1 MRLARILRSTIVL
14 AAALGLAACA
24 ALPTTGDVR
33 PGLAA
38 GQKSDNSSDVAYVP
52 QGPSDGMDP
61 EQIVRGF
68 IDAASS
74 PKDSWGIAREYLT
87 SSAAQAWK
95 PDVGVTIDTSLSDRR
110 YDAPAVAKSATSTS
124 VRLGLQQ
131 TANVDENGNYA
142 GLAASG
148 PAELPFSLAKG
159 SDGQW
164 RISAAPDGIVLDA
177 QSFAAGDVFA
187 PYSLEYFDPTWTY
200 LVPDVRWFPK
210 RENTASRIVQSL
222 VSGKPSPWLVNGV
235 RTAFTGDVALAR
247 NTVTPDAQVAEV
259 ALTDA
264 ALSAD
269 QATLARMR
277 TQLEHSLAGVGV
289 LQVKLTVGGR
299 DLNAGS
305 AAAASTTVDPRPLVL
320 SDKGFGF
327 LTDGEVTPIAGVSTE
342 LASFPKPIVAIRAAS
357 GAQRVAVQASD
368 GVVYAVAD
376 GKVDEVDGRG
386 ALAAPA
392 LDPFGYIWTVPQQ
405 SPQSIIAWS
414 TSISPSQIAGAPQD
428 ASQVSAIAISRDGS
442 RLAMAVVAT
451 GQTRVEVFAITR
463 DDRGKPTAIGP
474 QNVLTWPPGT
484 VTDLTWLDDT
494 TVGVLTSEGSSTVLL
509 EQPVGGPMT
518 TLVVPDATRTVAPS
532 SSTASIRLLGGTGVL
547 WVRSGPNW
555 PQVSTNVKV
564 LGVQLGG

>member
-1 MRLARILRSTIVL
+1 MRIVRMLRGAIVV

-38 GQKSDNSSDVAYVP
+38 GQADTSSDVAYVP

-87 SSAAQAWK
+87 SSAAQKWK
-95 PDVGVTIDTSLSDRR
+95 PDVGVTIDASLSDRR
-110 YDAPAVAKSATSTS
+110 YDAPTVAKGATAAT

-131 TANVDENGNYA
+131 TANVDENGNY
-142 GLAASG
+142 SG
-148 PAELPFSLAKG
+148 SAVSGSSELPFSLAKG
-159 SDGQW
+159 ADGQW
-164 RISAAPDGIVLDA
+164 RITSAPDGIVLDA

-187 PYSLEYFDPTWTY
+187 PYALEYFDPTWTY

-222 VSGKPSPWLVNGV
+222 VTGKPSPWLTNGV

-247 NTVTPDAQVAEV
+247 NTVTPVAQVAEV

-269 QATLARMR
+269 AATLARMR
-277 TQLEHSLAGVGV
+277 TQLERSLADLGVQ
-289 LQVKLTVGGR
+289 QVKLTVGGR

-305 AAAASTTVDPRPLVL
+305 ASAASTTVDSRPLVL
-320 SDKGFGF
+320 TDKGFGF
-327 LTDGEVTPIAGVSTE
+327 LSDGEVTPVAGVSAE
-342 LASFPKPIVAIRAAS
+342 LTSFPHPITAIRASS
-357 GAQRVAVQASD
+357 GAQRVVVQTAD

-376 GKVDEVDGRG
+376 GKVDEFDSRPG
-386 ALAAPA
+386 LAAPA

-405 SPQSIIAWS
+405 TPQAITAWS
-414 TSISPSQIAGAPQD
+414 TSITPRPITGPQD
-428 ASQVSAIAISRDGS
+428 ASQLTALAMSRDGS
-442 RLAMAVVAT
+442 RLAMAVVVS
-451 GQTRVEVFAITR
+451 GQIRVEVAAVTR
-463 DDRGKPTAIGP
+463 DDRGAPTAIGP
-474 QNVLTWPPGT
+474 PSVVSWPPGP
-484 VTDLTWLDDT
+484 VADITWLDDT
-494 TVGVLTSEGSSTVLL
+494 TVGVLTSDNNSTELL
-509 EQPVGGPMT
+509 EQPVGGPKT
-518 TLVVPDATRTVAPS
+518 TVAAPDGTRTVAPAPS
-532 SSTASIRLLGGTGVL
+532 LLTIRLLGGTGVL

>member
-1 MRLARILRSTIVL
+1 MRLARIIRSTIVI
-14 AAALGLAACA
+14 AAALGLAGCA
-24 ALPTTGDVR
+24 VLPTTGDVR

-38 GQKSDNSSDVAYVP
+38 NQTDKSSDVAYVP

-74 PKDSWGIAREYLT
+74 PKDSWSIAREYLT
-87 SSAAQAWK
+87 SAAAQKWK
-95 PDVGVTIDTSLSDRR
+95 PDVGVTIDTSLSDRH
-110 YDAPAVAKSATSTS
+110 YDAPEVAKSATSAS

-131 TANVDENGNYA
+131 AANVDENGNYA
-142 GLAASG
+142 GLAVSG
-148 PAELPFSLAKG
+148 SSQLPFSLAKG
-159 SDGQW
+159 SNGQW

-187 PYSLEYFDPTWTY
+187 PYSLEYYDPTWTY

-222 VSGKPSPWLVNGV
+222 VSGKPSAWLVNGV
-235 RTAFTGDVALAR
+235 HTAFTGDVALAR

-277 TQLEHSLAGVGV
+277 TQLERSLAGVGV
-289 LQVKLTVGGR
+289 LQVKITVGGR

-305 AAAASTTVDPRPLVL
+305 APAASTTVDSRPLVL
-320 SDKGFGF
+320 TDKGFGF
-327 LTDGEVTPIAGVSTE
+327 LSDGGIAPVAGVSAE
-342 LASFPKPIVAIRAAS
+342 LAAFPKPILAIRAAS
-357 GAQRVAVQASD
+357 GAQRVAVQSAD

-376 GKVDEVDGRG
+376 GKVDEFDGRSG
-386 ALAAPA
+386 LVSPA

-414 TSISPSQIAGAPQD
+414 TSVAPRPIAGPQD
-428 ASQVSAIAISRDGS
+428 ASQVAAIAMSRDGS
-442 RLAMAVVAT
+442 RLAMSVVVA
-451 GQTRVEVFAITR
+451 GQTRIEVAAVTR
-463 DDRGKPTAIGP
+463 DDRGAPTAIGTP
-474 QNVLTWPPGT
+474 TVIGSPSGT
-484 VTDLTWLDDT
+484 VTDIAWLDDT
-494 TVGVLTSEGSSTVLL
+494 TVGALTSDSGSTVLL
-509 EQPVGGPMT
+509 EQPVGGPKT
-518 TLVVPDATRTVAPS
+518 ILSVPDATRTMAPS
-532 SSTASIRLLGGTGVL
+532 SSTATIRLLGGAGVL